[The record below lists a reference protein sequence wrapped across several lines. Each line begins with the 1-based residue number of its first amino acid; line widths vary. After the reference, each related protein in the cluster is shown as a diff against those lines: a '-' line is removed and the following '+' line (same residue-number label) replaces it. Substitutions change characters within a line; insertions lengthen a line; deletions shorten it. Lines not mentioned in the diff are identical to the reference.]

1 MKTFNLN
8 NFIHSILK
16 DGGATF
22 HLPTGRMTFKE
33 GYFVGS
39 ADGEMITNLGNQ
51 RYKEEVI
58 EHKIID
64 AVKEFIS
71 EKGFE
76 LMDADNYLGGWID
89 EGKLY
94 LDITNLFTDK
104 KEALSNGYKNKQ
116 IAIFD
121 NKRGLSIYL

>member
-8 NFIHSILK
+8 NFIQSILK

-39 ADGEMITNLGNQ
+39 ANGEMITNLGNQ

-58 EHKIID
+58 ENKVID

-71 EKGFE
+71 ENGFE
-76 LMDADNYLGGWID
+76 PKSPRELVRGVKMYLKNMDIKGVPFGAFD
-89 EGKLY
+89 E
-94 LDITNLFTDK
+94 
-104 KEALSNGYKNKQ
+104 
-116 IAIFD
+116 
-121 NKRGLSIYL
+121 